1 MAENDTIQFSYII
14 ATSYTYVGK
23 RLARVSD
30 QLSDGSI
37 TGHFSGIWF
46 IPVPTI

>member
-14 ATSYTYVGK
+14 AMYVGK